1 MPVKVDFLEDRL
13 SLPVKPDTNEHA
25 LLETLVAHPDLGF
38 SAGEL
43 AELTGITAGSVS
55 KSLARLEEK
64 GLVRR
69 MDGYWTAADDVVG
82 TALASIVS
90 LDAIEDR
97 YGDDAYGRSD
107 DWVEELPDLGENA

>member
-1 MPVKVDFLEDRL
+1 MPVEVDSLEGR
-13 SLPVKPDTNEHA
+13 STMPVKPDTNEHA
-25 LLETLVAHPDLGF
+25 LLEALVDHPDLAF
-38 SAGEL
+38 SASEL
-43 AELTGITAGSVS
+43 AELTDVPAGSAS

-69 MDGYWTAADDVVG
+69 IEGYWTAADDVVA
-82 TALASIVS
+82 TQLASLVS
-90 LDAIEDR
+90 LDAIADR